1 MKLGRK
7 CGIQTWTAFKH
18 ITWSL
23 YNCRCKMLHIMA
35 GMREWNDFIY
45 NEISASYQPFPFF
58 KNNTT
63 IINNRGKWWLR
74 QVCQGYLINHKK
86 IWYVLILS
94 QSLDFN
100 FHICCLIYEQITL
113 EKTKV
118 YISCSYHYPFGGLNF
133 LFQWRNSLE
142 FINRICNFIHMVEIS
157 NKKWSRKFSMPGI

>member
-100 FHICCLIYEQITL
+100 F
-113 EKTKV
+113 
-118 YISCSYHYPFGGLNF
+118 SYLLPDIWTNNTWKNKGIHF
-133 LFQWRNSLE
+133 LFVPLPRWWPQFS
-142 FINRICNFIHMVEIS
+142 
-157 NKKWSRKFSMPGI
+157 FSMKELIRIYKQNL